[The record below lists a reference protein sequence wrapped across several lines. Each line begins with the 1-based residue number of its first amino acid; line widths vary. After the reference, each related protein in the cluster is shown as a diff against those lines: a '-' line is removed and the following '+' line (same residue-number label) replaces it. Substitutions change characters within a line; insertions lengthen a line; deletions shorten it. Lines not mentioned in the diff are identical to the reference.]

1 MNQITEYYLVEVNK
15 QGEESPLTQNYSN
28 SFMSGATPNTA
39 FKFNEEEKVKQACK
53 IQNMLAGIF
62 NNGTKTYYVK
72 QEVTRTKYNQD
83 GTVYEET
90 AEEPSM
96 REETE

>member
-1 MNQITEYYLVEVNK
+1 MKQFTEYYLVEVNK

-28 SFMSGATPNTA
+28 SFVRGATHNTA
-39 FKFNEEEKVKQACK
+39 FKFTEEEKAKQACK

-72 QEVTRTKYNQD
+72 QEVTRTKFNEKGEAY
-83 GTVYEET
+83 TLEED
-90 AEEPSM
+90 E
-96 REETE
+96 

>member
-28 SFMSGATPNTA
+28 SFMKGATPNTA
-39 FKFNEEEKVKQACK
+39 FKFTEEEKVKQACK

-72 QEVTRTKYNQD
+72 QDVTRTKLNEK
-83 GTVYEET
+83 G
-90 AEEPSM
+90 EPYTL
-96 REETE
+96 EDE

>member
-1 MNQITEYYLVEVNK
+1 MKQFTEYYLVEVNK

-28 SFMSGATPNTA
+28 SFVRGATPNTA
-39 FKFNEEEKVKQACK
+39 FKFTEEEKAKQACK

-72 QEVTRTKYNQD
+72 QDITRTSYDENGEVLQ
-83 GTVYEET
+83 TEE
-90 AEEPSM
+90 EVS
-96 REETE
+96 